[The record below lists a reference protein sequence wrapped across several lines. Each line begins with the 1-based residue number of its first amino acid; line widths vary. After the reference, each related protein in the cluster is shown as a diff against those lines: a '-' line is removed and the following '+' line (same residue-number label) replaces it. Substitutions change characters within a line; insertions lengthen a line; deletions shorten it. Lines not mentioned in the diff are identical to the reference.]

1 MIAISESSQ
10 EDASVEGYWNI
21 LKALLL
27 KSIDRICGWAKDPA
41 RKRETNAV
49 VECCKTMVKP
59 KLWKYLQFWS

>member
-49 VECCKTMVKP
+49 VEC
-59 KLWKYLQFWS
+59 L